1 MSTNSK
7 LIKLSTIVALIGF
20 LISLFL
26 LYSEITNSFYCIVE
40 EHFFDCSKVNKSSY
54 ASILGVPISLIGV
67 IYYLS
72 IIIAAIM
79 ISKQIKDKILLDF
92 VLPVVTTL
100 GLFFSIYLTLIEA
113 IVIQKF
119 CEYCLVSAICSTSL
133 AVIYLINPISKLKEK
148 K

>member
-1 MSTNSK
+1 MSNNSK

-26 LYSEITNSFYCIVE
+26 LYSEITNSFYCIIE

-79 ISKQIKDKILLDF
+79 ISKQIKDKLLLDF

-113 IVIQKF
+113 FVI
-119 CEYCLVSAICSTSL
+119 
-133 AVIYLINPISKLKEK
+133 
-148 K
+148 